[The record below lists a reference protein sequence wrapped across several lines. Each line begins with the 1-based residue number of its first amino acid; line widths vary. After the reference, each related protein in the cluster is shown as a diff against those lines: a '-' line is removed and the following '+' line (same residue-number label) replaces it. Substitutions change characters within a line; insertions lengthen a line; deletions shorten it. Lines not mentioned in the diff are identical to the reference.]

1 MQSKKALLE
10 FYRTPVLMLRQEG
23 GENSIYGKGCIYL
36 GLLGVLGEKADKSVK
51 VLNCSQQFNYL
62 STRKGL

>member
-36 GLLGVLGEKADKSVK
+36 GLLGVLGEKADINLLQS
-51 VLNCSQQFNYL
+51 
-62 STRKGL
+62 